1 MMKNRLTL
9 LCTLMMLAPLAQSQE
24 WDFKVAPY
32 LWAAGIDG
40 SLTAG
45 QQSGDFSVGF
55 DDIVNVLDGAIIVR
69 FEAQKGRHGFF
80 GDIVKMNLDPDTGRA
95 GPGGPI
101 GAEVETLIIEGG
113 YSYGFTNQLAGE
125 IGLTYWDF
133 ETSLFPPN
141 LPVSKSSA
149 DWVDIL
155 AGIRY
160 TVELGEKWES
170 VTRFNLAT
178 GGADVVLGLD
188 QSFLREF
195 ANGNQLLLGFRL
207 LNTEYDKHGIAG
219 LEMGIDATFA
229 GATIGYVFD

>member
-1 MMKNRLTL
+1 MRKLVSL
-9 LCTLMMLAPLAQSQE
+9 LLIGLLLPAFSSAQE

-40 SLTAG
+40 TLAAG

-80 GDIVKMNLDPDTGRA
+80 GDVVKMNLDPDTGRD

-101 GAEVETLIIEGG
+101 GAEIEALIIEGG
-113 YSYGFTNQLAGE
+113 YSYGFTDQLAGE

-133 ETSLFPPN
+133 ETSLIPPN
-141 LPVSKSSA
+141 LPVAKSSS
-149 DWVDIL
+149 DWTDIL

-160 TVELGEKWES
+160 TAEIGAKWES
-170 VTRFNLAT
+170 VTRINLAT

-195 ANGNQLLLGFRL
+195 ANGDQLLLGFRL
-207 LNTEYDKHGIAG
+207 LNTEYDKHGLAG
-219 LEMGIDATFA
+219 LEMAIDSTFA